1 MAADVH
7 QLFPAGV
14 SSPVASEAPPLPVE
28 PHIVGAA
35 LQAERMRA
43 LAEQMLLLLRF
54 VPRDAETFD
63 RLHGDLI
70 GAWSDLHDHY
80 RAYSEVLNCKGQA

>member
-1 MAADVH
+1 MSADVH
-7 QLFPAGV
+7 QLFPAGGDT
-14 SSPVASEAPPLPVE
+14 ASTGQAPPLPVE

-35 LQAERMRA
+35 LQAERMRT

-54 VPRDAETFD
+54 APRDSETFAC
-63 RLHGDLI
+63 LHGDLI
-70 GAWSDLHDHY
+70 SAWSDLHDHY